1 MPTNLNLDDAL
12 IAEAVRLGHHTSKRE
27 AVDAALQEYV
37 AFLKRVDAIQRFGTV
52 EFDPDFDHKKARV
65 SR

>member
-1 MPTNLNLDDAL
+1 MPTNLNLNDAL
-12 IAEAVRLGHHTSKRE
+12 IDEAVRLGHHTSKRE

-37 AFLKRVDAIQRFGTV
+37 AFLKRVDAVQRFETV
-52 EFDPDFDHKKARV
+52 EFDPDFDYKKARV